1 MAGTR
6 EILESAPHQ
15 GAPLGVVA
23 LVASAGG
30 LNAITKVLAPLPASF
45 PVPVVVL
52 QHLSPEHRSYIA
64 DILGRRSSLCIRQAE
79 DGDFLEAGT
88 VFTAPPKHHLLIRP
102 GGVLALTI
110 TERVHFVRPSADV
123 LLESIAQ
130 VFGTRAVAVV
140 LSGAGSD
147 GATGV
152 RMIKQSGGT
161 VIVQDEA
168 TSEFFGMPGS
178 AIGTGVADFIL
189 PLEDIAPTLVA
200 LATRGEA
207 E

>member
-1 MAGTR
+1 MAATR
-6 EILESAPHQ
+6 EIFESAPSQ
-15 GAPLGVVA
+15 GAPFGVVA

-30 LNAITKVLAPLPASF
+30 LNALTRVLAPLPANF

-52 QHLSPEHRSYIA
+52 QHLSPKHRSYMA
-64 DILGRRSSLCIRQAE
+64 DILGRRSQLCIRQAG
-79 DGDFLEAGT
+79 DGDCLEAGV
-88 VFTAPPKHHLLIRP
+88 VFTAPPNHHMLIRP
-102 GGVLALTI
+102 GGVLALTS

-130 VFGTRAVAVV
+130 VFGRRAVAVV

-147 GATGV
+147 GAAGV

-168 TSEFFGMPGS
+168 TSEFFGMPGA
-178 AIGTGVADFIL
+178 AIGMGVVDFIL
-189 PLEDIAPTLVA
+189 PLEEIAPALVM
-200 LATRGEA
+200 LAMHGETA
-207 E
+207 